1 MGERGL
7 STLFCKLT
15 LGRSEIWTERKARVN
30 KGSALLKQDEN
41 RTSNKTEQTT
51 MHSKDKINIFLNTK
65 LKQKGEV
72 MSLPFNRYSGRVNIF
87 NQLLRHIYNFRSYI
101 MTTQIYG

>member
-65 LKQKGEV
+65 IIVGLEFSCQTDNQSEAP
-72 MSLPFNRYSGRVNIF
+72 LRYTYEF
-87 NQLLRHIYNFRSYI
+87 
-101 MTTQIYG
+101 